1 MVSQIVRY
9 DSWRK
14 HMRAFRTLSSRMRL
28 QTMYL
33 ELRTGAEG
41 SSAADGAQDP
51 AQDPD
56 GAHRF
61 FDFRYNI
68 YMALWLEKRNDLTDC
83 SFQYGEVSSA

>member
-1 MVSQIVRY
+1 MAFTAPAEYAIIVRY

-14 HMRAFRTLSSRMRL
+14 HVRAFRTLSSRMRL

-33 ELRTGAEG
+33 EVRTGAEG
-41 SSAADGAQDP
+41 SSAADG

-68 YMALWLEKRNDLTDC
+68 YMAFRLN
-83 SFQYGEVSSA
+83 EVA